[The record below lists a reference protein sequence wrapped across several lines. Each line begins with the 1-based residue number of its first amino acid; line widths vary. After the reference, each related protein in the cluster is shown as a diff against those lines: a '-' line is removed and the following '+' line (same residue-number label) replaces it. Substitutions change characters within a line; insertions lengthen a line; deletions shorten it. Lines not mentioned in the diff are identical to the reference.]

1 MIRKTP
7 LFGAVFYVS
16 TLYGR
21 VALARRGISS
31 VILKGASLARGYSSV
46 VRAAGS

>member
-7 LFGAVFYVS
+7 LFGAVFYVRA
-16 TLYGR
+16 LYGP

-31 VILKGASLARGYSSV
+31 VILKGASSPWGYSSV